1 MKPAAEKLKTYLE
14 GVNIVAPQIPVIHN
28 VDVNTHQDVALIKDA
43 LVRQLYSPVLWT
55 QTVNRLVEDGIIEAA
70 ECGPGKVLAGLSKR
84 INKEASCVALT
95 KQEDLEAF
103 IAAHSA

>member
-1 MKPAAEKLKTYLE
+1 MKPAAEKLKAYLE
-14 GVNIVAPQIPVIHN
+14 NVAIAAPQIPVIHN

-55 QTVNRLVEDGIIEAA
+55 QTVNRLVEDGITEAA

-84 INKEASCVALT
+84 INPEASCVALT